1 MMRGALLALITEVCA
16 AAALADAPAPPPA
29 ALPTPYSAE
38 QIRDAWQP
46 GFRVEMRSTEAGVA
60 TLQRMTVVSATAE
73 AVTIRSESLGE
84 NGEASEPAS
93 ELTAKWAELRDH
105 GLFEATKA
113 TRERAE
119 CHSRLGSLPGW
130 RYATTTT
137 SGDALTMC
145 FADATPGPPVEYE
158 TRREGKLLSRTEH
171 IHYGRPVSGAEEK
184 P

>member
-1 MMRGALLALITEVCA
+1 MMRRLLLAMITQACS
-16 AAALADAPAPPPA
+16 AAALADAPPPA
-29 ALPTPYSAE
+29 PTLPTPYTAE

-46 GFRVEMRSTEAGVA
+46 GFRVEMRSTEAGAA
-60 TLQRMTVVSATAE
+60 TLQRMTVVSATTE
-73 AVTIRSESLGE
+73 AVTIRSEALRE
-84 NGEASEPAS
+84 NGEASEPAR
-93 ELTAKWAELRDH
+93 EVTAKWAELRDH

-119 CHSRLGSLPGW
+119 CRSRLGSLPGW
-130 RYATTTT
+130 RYATTTAN
-137 SGDALTMC
+137 GDALTMC

-171 IHYGRPVSGAEEK
+171 TQYGRPASGAQEK